1 MLVRRLATPI
11 LRAVAAALGCPPPH
25 TEITKMYNKVSLS
38 LLLLPVL
45 AISSCRALPEV
56 PGTSVRELYSE
67 GGMAAKNP
75 VDIVVAPVMV
85 EANISDVPS
94 EALHSAFA
102 EALIRRRYS
111 PLSPKFIAA
120 TLEGMEETPDNTGAL
135 VPASYSP
142 GTLGED
148 AVLRLVVKSW
158 DMSLW
163 KTERKLGVT
172 VDAWMIDS
180 IDPLGTELWGAR
192 YDSVLDMSL
201 MQNRFLTT
209 KSMMEYCCGE
219 VARELMDCM
228 PARTA
233 RPGL

>member
-1 MLVRRLATPI
+1 
-11 LRAVAAALGCPPPH
+11 
-25 TEITKMYNKVSLS
+25 MYNKVSLS

-45 AISSCRALPEV
+45 AVSSCRNLPEV

-67 GGMAAKNP
+67 GGMAAKSP
-75 VDIVVAPVMV
+75 VDIVVAPIMV
-85 EANISDVPS
+85 EANIGGVPS
-94 EALHSAFA
+94 EALRSAFGD
-102 EALIRRRYS
+102 ALVRRRYS
-111 PLSPKFIAA
+111 PLSLEFI
-120 TLEGMEETPDNTGAL
+120 TSSLEGMETTPDNVGAPI
-135 VPASYSP
+135 PASYSP
-142 GTLGED
+142 GTFGED
-148 AVLRLVVKSW
+148 AVLRLMVKNW

-172 VDAWMIDS
+172 IDAWMIDS
-180 IDPLGTELWGAR
+180 IDSLGTELWGAR

-201 MQNRFLTT
+201 MQNRYLTNEAL
-209 KSMMEYCCGE
+209 MQHCCGE

>member
-1 MLVRRLATPI
+1 MN
-11 LRAVAAALGCPPPH
+11 
-25 TEITKMYNKVSLS
+25 NKASLS
-38 LLLLPVL
+38 LLLVPVL
-45 AISSCRALPEV
+45 AISSCRNLPEV

-67 GGMAAKNP
+67 GGMAAKKP
-75 VDIVVAPVMV
+75 VDIVVAPVMI
-85 EANISDVPS
+85 EANVDSVPS
-94 EALHSAFA
+94 QALSTAFA

-111 PLSPKFIAA
+111 PLSADFIAS
-120 TLEGMEETPDNTGAL
+120 TLEGAEAAPDNAGAPI
-135 VPASYSP
+135 PASYSP

-163 KTERKLGVT
+163 KTERKLAVT
-172 VDAWMIDS
+172 IDAWMIDS

-201 MQNRFLTT
+201 MQNRYLTDE
-209 KSMMEYCCGE
+209 SLMQYCCGE

>member
-1 MLVRRLATPI
+1 M
-11 LRAVAAALGCPPPH
+11 
-25 TEITKMYNKVSLS
+25 
-38 LLLLPVL
+38 
-45 AISSCRALPEV
+45 
-56 PGTSVRELYSE
+56 
-67 GGMAAKNP
+67 
-75 VDIVVAPVMV
+75 VD
-85 EANISDVPS
+85 ANVGPVPS
-94 EALHSAFA
+94 QALHSAFA
-102 EALIRRRYS
+102 EALVRRRYS
-111 PLSPKFIAA
+111 PLSPEFIAS
-120 TLEGMEETPDNTGAL
+120 TLEGMETTPDNVGAP

-158 DMSLW
+158 DMSMW

-172 VDAWMIDS
+172 IDAWMIDS

-201 MQNRFLTT
+201 MQNRYLTNEAL
-209 KSMMEYCCGE
+209 MQHCCGE